1 MVPEEPIASAEV
13 RDNTYSN
20 LMSILSLGSRHRESL
35 LARGLSNEAIDV
47 LGYKTT
53 PAVRLGRIVT
63 ELLERGCNLAGVP
76 GFYRDKE
83 SGGWKL
89 DIRASGILI
98 PDRNQKGQ
106 IEAIQ
111 IRLDNAWKSKFNTLT
126 SVDQYYGTTAQ
137 CCPHYAGNTDGT
149 DTLYLT
155 EGVMK
160 SDIAQ
165 FLSNKLGQPRQFVG
179 LTGASNFN
187 QFRRLLEEAK
197 AAGIRR
203 IMLAY
208 DMDALTN
215 ETVQNARDRILKEGY
230 DAGFE
235 MTLLSWDAQYKGID
249 DLLHHFTCV

>member
-1 MVPEEPIASAEV
+1 M
-13 RDNTYSN
+13 
-20 LMSILSLGSRHRESL
+20 
-35 LARGLSNEAIDV
+35 
-47 LGYKTT
+47 
-53 PAVRLGRIVT
+53 
-63 ELLERGCNLAGVP
+63 AGVP

-89 DIRASGILI
+89 DIRATGILI

-197 AAGIRR
+197 AAGIQRQVLQVVYKSLFTQNVR
-203 IMLAY
+203 LITLGS
-208 DMDALTN
+208 
-215 ETVQNARDRILKEGY
+215 TVISMPWNFTFLQMNFQFGIILS
-230 DAGFE
+230 A
-235 MTLLSWDAQYKGID
+235 
-249 DLLHHFTCV
+249 

>member
-1 MVPEEPIASAEV
+1 M
-13 RDNTYSN
+13 
-20 LMSILSLGSRHRESL
+20 
-35 LARGLSNEAIDV
+35 
-47 LGYKTT
+47 
-53 PAVRLGRIVT
+53 
-63 ELLERGCNLAGVP
+63 
-76 GFYRDKE
+76 
-83 SGGWKL
+83 
-89 DIRASGILI
+89 
-98 PDRNQKGQ
+98 
-106 IEAIQ
+106 
-111 IRLDNAWKSKFNTLT
+111 
-126 SVDQYYGTTAQ
+126 
-137 CCPHYAGNTDGT
+137 
-149 DTLYLT
+149 
-155 EGVMK
+155 
-160 SDIAQ
+160 
-165 FLSNKLGQPRQFVG
+165 SNKLGQPRQFVG

>member
-1 MVPEEPIASAEV
+1 MYSA
-13 RDNTYSN
+13 
-20 LMSILSLGSRHRESL
+20 IKRHR
-35 LARGLSNEAIDV
+35 
-47 LGYKTT
+47 
-53 PAVRLGRIVT
+53 RLGRIVT